1 MGSQGLS
8 YKTEGEFLTICILS
22 AAAAV
27 AMNTAL
33 VTIVLLKLVHRVAKT
48 TILLYCGFAER
59 MKRTIALPGYLIWIH
74 VQLNVTA

>member
-1 MGSQGLS
+1 M
-8 YKTEGEFLTICILS
+8 YTISSSSSSNELIY
-22 AAAAV
+22 
-27 AMNTAL
+27 TTL

>member
-1 MGSQGLS
+1 M
-8 YKTEGEFLTICILS
+8 YTISSSSSSNELIY
-22 AAAAV
+22 
-27 AMNTAL
+27 TTL

-59 MKRTIALPGYLIWIH
+59 MKRTIALPEYLIWIH

>member
-1 MGSQGLS
+1 M
-8 YKTEGEFLTICILS
+8 YTISSSSSSNELIY
-22 AAAAV
+22 
-27 AMNTAL
+27 TAL